1 MRKYQS
7 KSGTARRTITNEAVG
22 FFLKKTQL
30 VSPIKKQ
37 IEKIKALFEAY
48 GEDFPRDTFYDELN
62 YEADKIFYMLFAG
75 LFVWIPYIRYD
86 FELHQFPLFAFSVR
100 SLFSIVSAVLI
111 LLKLTKRFKKRP
123 DILFAIMAASL
134 YFLTAIVAATAGR
147 NATTYI
153 GGTSY
158 VWVLPAFVPLPLK
171 VKYPLQISALGIFFI
186 VGMFAGIDFHDYSVL
201 YSISDLLIV
210 FFVTLFL
217 SNMLNAIRYR
227 SWESRQELK
236 KRMAAEVA
244 TQRQLNAMK
253 SEFLAELSH
262 ELRMPISVIYG
273 FAQYFGEVLDDDPLD
288 RAELRSSARRI
299 ENEADRM
306 DRLVG
311 QLLDMAAIEAGRFTL
326 KKEEVSVTALFDQI
340 RKTYF
345 PMMNG
350 GHNRLIINLE
360 NDLTIHADRERVLQI
375 FVNLVSNA
383 CKYTQDGEIILSGEL
398 GVESGEL
405 KKSEEL
411 GVESG
416 ELKKSEELGV
426 ENGKLKNAVIFSVAD
441 TGEGMSQETLSA
453 LFTRYPKMRGGVK
466 GEKGNGL
473 GLFISKKIV
482 EAHGGEIG
490 VESEI
495 GKGTKVWFTIPMEGE
510 HKE

>member
-1 MRKYQS
+1 MYNFFQVKSYLQS
-7 KSGTARRTITNEAVG
+7 RRPFSIIVTIAMAFSGIHT
-22 FFLKKTQL
+22 K
-30 VSPIKKQ
+30 IKK
-37 IEKIKALFEAY
+37 IRSLFEAY

-62 YEADKIFYMLFAG
+62 YEADRIFYMLFAG

-100 SLFSIVSAVLI
+100 TMFSVVSAILI

-123 DILFAIMAASL
+123 DILFAIMVASL

-158 VWVLPAFVPLPLK
+158 VWVLPAFTPLPLK
-171 VKYPLQISALGIFFI
+171 VKYPLQISALGAFFFI
-186 VGMFAGIDFHDYSVL
+186 GLLAGIDFRDYTIL

-210 FFVTLFL
+210 FFITLFL
-217 SNMLNAIRYR
+217 SYMLNALRHK
-227 SWESRQELK
+227 SWEQRQELK
-236 KRMAAEVA
+236 RRMAAEVE
-244 TQRQLNAMK
+244 TQRQLNTMK
-253 SEFLAELSH
+253 SEFLGELSH

-273 FAQYFGEVLDDDPLD
+273 FAQYFGEVLDDDTLD
-288 RAELRSSARRI
+288 RVELRNNARRI

-311 QLLDMAAIEAGRFTL
+311 QLLDMTAIEAGRFTL
-326 KKEEVSVTALFDQI
+326 RKEDVSVTALFDQI
-340 RKTYF
+340 RKAYF
-345 PMMNG
+345 PMMNS

-375 FVNLVSNA
+375 LVNLVSNA
-383 CKYTQDGEIILSGEL
+383 CKYTRDGEITLSGEL
-398 GVESGEL
+398 
-405 KKSEEL
+405 
-411 GVESG
+411 
-416 ELKKSEELGV
+416 
-426 ENGKLKNAVIFSVAD
+426 KNAVLFSVAD

-453 LFTRYPKMRGGVK
+453 LFTRYPQMRGGVK
-466 GEKGNGL
+466 GEKSNGL

-490 VESEI
+490 VESEL
-495 GKGTKVWFTIPMEGE
+495 GKGTKVWFTIPLGGDNE
-510 HKE
+510 K